1 MVSPYSRTLALTTA
15 LLTLTACGTQGQED
29 QDPDKLHVVA
39 TFSVVHDI
47 AAQVGGEAVDLHSIV
62 PLGTDPHEYTPLPE
76 DIQQATD
83 ADLLLWNGLNMETG
97 DGWFESLTEVAG
109 KEIDSPQV
117 VEVSTGV
124 EPQYLTSSDGQESEI
139 NPHAFLSP
147 LVGMVYTENIRD
159 ALIEVDP
166 DHEETYTSNA
176 DTYLDT
182 LDEIDQT
189 YTELVEQIP
198 PENRTLVTSEHA
210 YQYMVDSYGL
220 EAGYIWAIDTDEQ
233 GTPGQIND
241 LVELVQE
248 REVPALF
255 VESNVDRRPM
265 ETVSTE
271 TGVDI
276 VDTLFSDELGDPSG
290 DGATYADM
298 LTNNITRIHAGLSSP
313 SDT

>member
-1 MVSPYSRTLALTTA
+1 TLCRVFRRLFCFFFQA
-15 LLTLTACGTQGQED
+15 ED
-29 QDPDKLHVVA
+29 GIRDRNVTGVQTVL
-39 TFSVVHDI
+39 FRS
-47 AAQVGGEAVDLHSIV
+47 
-62 PLGTDPHEYTPLPE
+62 LPE

-166 DHEETYTSNA
+166 DHEETYTANA

-189 YTELVEQIP
+189 YTELVE
-198 PENRTLVTSEHA
+198 
-210 YQYMVDSYGL
+210 
-220 EAGYIWAIDTDEQ
+220 
-233 GTPGQIND
+233 
-241 LVELVQE
+241 
-248 REVPALF
+248 
-255 VESNVDRRPM
+255 
-265 ETVSTE
+265 
-271 TGVDI
+271 
-276 VDTLFSDELGDPSG
+276 
-290 DGATYADM
+290 
-298 LTNNITRIHAGLSSP
+298 
-313 SDT
+313 